1 MISRCVLL
9 AVVAALGLTGCSDES
24 EEAVASATVT
34 SVATVEATAAA
45 TEAGFATAE
54 STSSSTATATPNPG
68 DPMEPVDVPTPE
80 PRLWHDGPVP
90 TGVEAY
96 DGIVAAVLDGD
107 VQSLL
112 VLVEMQALECVPSAP
127 NELVIA
133 PGCAAGEAEG
143 TVVEVFPIGVC
154 HPQFLRDAEPLLEQ
168 MVAEMRGLYG
178 IAVEREGGQARVVFA
193 GDEFGPGY
201 DPAYV
206 AYVSEVGRIVEIHHS
221 CGGPD
226 FYLNWGGEAD
236 VLVAPPS

>member
-1 MISRCVLL
+1 MISRGVLL
-9 AVVAALGLTGCSDES
+9 AVVAVLVLSGCGDGS
-24 EEAVASATVT
+24 EEAEASPVVPSPTETTAATAGATGAVSEVTVDPSET
-34 SVATVEATAAA
+34 SVPEDP
-45 TEAGFATAE
+45 TEPLGT
-54 STSSSTATATPNPG
+54 
-68 DPMEPVDVPTPE
+68 PTPE
-80 PRLWHDGPVP
+80 PRLWHVGPVP
-90 TGVEAY
+90 TGVQAY

-112 VLVEMQALECVPSAP
+112 ALVEMQALGCVPSAP

-154 HPQFLRDAEPLLEQ
+154 HPAFLRDTEPLLEQ
-168 MVAEMRGLYG
+168 MVAEVRGLYG

-193 GDEFGPGY
+193 GDGFGPGY

-226 FYLNWGGEAD
+226 FYLNGGDEAD